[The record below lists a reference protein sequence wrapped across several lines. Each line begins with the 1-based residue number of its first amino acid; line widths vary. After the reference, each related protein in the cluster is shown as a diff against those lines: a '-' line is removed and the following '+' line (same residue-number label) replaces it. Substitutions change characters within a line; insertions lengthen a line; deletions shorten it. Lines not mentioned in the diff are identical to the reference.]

1 MRDLRI
7 VIVCEVIDHELPRL
21 SAFER
26 IAATQLL
33 QSDFGL
39 YLCQIIMLYTFDVG
53 KERERAALGSL
64 HDFYNHTGTNCFA
77 SFPECEA

>member
-53 KERERAALGSL
+53 KKRERERERAA
-64 HDFYNHTGTNCFA
+64 
-77 SFPECEA
+77 